1 MRRFLIAA
9 LIAGSVTVPFLLL
22 PSLGSADP
30 NLGDVPKH
38 QHYLVLVSGTSM
50 TLLARFGPDLCEN
63 PNVQQAF
70 NQFHNNNHVLG
81 QGAIGPLNPGLNDDE
96 HTEIVARGCTAPP
109 PGS

>member
-9 LIAGSVTVPFLLL
+9 LIAGAVTAPFLLL

-30 NLGDVPKH
+30 NLGDVPAH
-38 QHYLVLVSGTSM
+38 QHYLVQVSGSSM
-50 TLLARFGPDLCEN
+50 ILLARFGPDLCAN

-81 QGAIGPLNPGLNDDE
+81 PGAIGRLNRGLNDDA